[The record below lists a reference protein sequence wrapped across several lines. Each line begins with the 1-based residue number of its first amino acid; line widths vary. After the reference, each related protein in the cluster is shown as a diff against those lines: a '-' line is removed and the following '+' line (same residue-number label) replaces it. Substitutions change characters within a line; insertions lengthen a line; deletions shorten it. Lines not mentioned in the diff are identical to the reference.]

1 MIKTGEH
8 PVFVEGLLGTD
19 GETLAEDFRPRPDSK
34 RGQEFSRCG
43 ARPRS
48 ALNVILKQIV
58 LWLR

>member
-1 MIKTGEH
+1 M
-8 PVFVEGLLGTD
+8 FVEGLLGTD